1 MLTLT
6 EALPSSSSA
15 ALPPRP
21 RDPSVAHA
29 PAHAHAGATV
39 VDAVDAVSASTR
51 IGTVARGRP
60 PSPYIGLGTV
70 VASWWV
76 VFGSVLARW
85 LLM

>member
-15 ALPPRP
+15 ALPLRR
-21 RDPSVAHA
+21 RDPFVAHA
-29 PAHAHAGATV
+29 PAQAHAGATV
-39 VDAVDAVSASTR
+39 VDAASASTR

>member
-15 ALPPRP
+15 ALPLRR
-21 RDPSVAHA
+21 RDPFVAHA
-29 PAHAHAGATV
+29 SVGATV
-39 VDAVDAVSASTR
+39 VDAASASTR

-85 LLM
+85 LIM